1 MALVITDGPRN
12 VTVCSGTNA
21 KIPCGFAGVPD
32 PLTLGQNSIWRIIK
46 RSNNGDVIRNE
57 TVRAVNINAN
67 KTDALTFKI
76 FINKDENNIADA
88 NNSYLSVGPVDDTY
102 NNTSYQCIFTI
113 NDTITESD
121 TAGTVTVI
129 GMYVCVLYY
138 SILLVYNYVE
148 CVQRI

>member
-1 MALVITDGPRN
+1 MITDGPRN

-21 KIPCGFAGVPD
+21 KFPCGFTGVPD
-32 PLTLGQNSIWRIIK
+32 PFGLVQNLTWRIIK

-67 KTDALTFKI
+67 KTDALAFQ
-76 FINKDENNIADA
+76 FDINKDENNITSA
-88 NNSYLSVGPVDDTY
+88 NNSYLSIGPVDDTY

-113 NDTITESD
+113 NDTIIESD

-138 SILLVYNYVE
+138 SILLV
-148 CVQRI
+148 CD